1 MIKVELTVEQAAA
14 VMQLLLAEQKLYSF
28 KHAPARVDRI
38 REAINIIDDGLT
50 EEALSEKEDVIVPL
64 GEVNAQ

>member
-14 VMQLLLAEQKLYSF
+14 VMQLLLAEHKLYGF
-28 KHAPARVDRI
+28 QHAPARIERV
-38 REAINIIDDGLT
+38 REVIQIIDDGLT
-50 EEALSEKEDVIVPL
+50 EEALSDKEDVIVPL

>member
-1 MIKVELTVEQAAA
+1 
-14 VMQLLLAEQKLYSF
+14 MQLLLAEQKLYSF
-28 KHAPARVDRI
+28 EHAPARVDRI